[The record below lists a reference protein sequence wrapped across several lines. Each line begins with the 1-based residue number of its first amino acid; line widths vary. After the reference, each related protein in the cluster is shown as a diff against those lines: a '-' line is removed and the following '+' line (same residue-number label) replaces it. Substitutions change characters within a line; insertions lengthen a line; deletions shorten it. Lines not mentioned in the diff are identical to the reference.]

1 MDQEEAIRD
10 FLGDRPRADEI
21 SEWKAALEQRLQA
34 LQRERERADAA
45 TPSLLAKIEQLK
57 RQIAALDQEH
67 AITEFVEDSVRA
79 TLAMGAI
86 VDEPHGISD

>member
-45 TPSLLAKIEQLK
+45 SPSLVAKIEQLK

-67 AITEFVEDSVRA
+67 AITEFVEDSVRV
-79 TLAMGAI
+79 TLAMGAV
-86 VDEPHGISD
+86 VDEPHPDY